1 MKKLIFFLLLF
12 SLSFK
17 VNAYYCDYEYYN
29 GLQKKALNV
38 NIMTDYE
45 IIDDKAFFTITIYN
59 MKEDQYIINTKNN
72 ARYNYNS
79 TGLVE
84 IQVNQ
89 PGIYSFEVY
98 SNDNYCNK
106 NYLNKL
112 VAEIPTYNK
121 YYKDKLCTGIESF
134 KYCQRWFSTPITYEE
149 FKKGIIEYK
158 NRFEEEIIVEEEY
171 KSIGDYILEFYLKY
185 WYILLPS
192 IIVVCLLGIYL
203 KLKQENKFKL

>member
-1 MKKLIFFLLLF
+1 MKKLIFFLILF
-12 SLSFK
+12 SLSFNVK
-17 VNAYYCDYEYYN
+17 AYYCDYEYYAQ
-29 GLQKKALNV
+29 LQKKASNV

-45 IIDDKAFFTITIYN
+45 IVNDKAIFTITIYN
-59 MKEDQYIINTKNN
+59 IKEDQYIINTKNN
-72 ARYNYNS
+72 ARYTYNS

-134 KYCQRWFSTPITYEE
+134 KYCQKWFGVSITYDE
-149 FKKGIIEYK
+149 FKKAVSDYK
-158 NRFEEEIIVEEEY
+158 ESLKVEDEVEDDY
-171 KSIGDYILEFYLKY
+171 ISIQDYILDFYIKY
-185 WYILLPS
+185 WYIILPS

-203 KLKQENKFKL
+203 KLKQENKFNL